1 MKETL
6 KDIIGSAQKLGYNID
21 KRPNKLNIIGVRNS
35 NATSQEKFDDLIAY
49 FTYDKNGNLV
59 GKVVPG
65 TTDPSTV
72 FLKSPINV
80 KGAAILKSGQYKD
93 AYAIGLHRN
102 QYEALVQV
110 KPVTVIRDADRN
122 ALINYFAPTQTGL
135 YGINIHKAQKGKN
148 NEDIIGTDSAGC
160 QVFRNLT
167 DYMDMMRM
175 AQTSRKNHGNSFTY
189 TLIDQRDV
197 LKFRNTTISLIVG
210 IGLLVLSSYLFI
222 KKSK

>member
-1 MKETL
+1 MKQTL

-35 NATSQEKFDDLIAY
+35 SATSQEKFDDLIAY
-49 FTYDKNGNLV
+49 FTYDQNGNLV

-65 TTDPSTV
+65 TTDPSTI

-148 NEDIIGTDSAGC
+148 NEDIIGRDSAGC
-160 QVFRNLT
+160 QVFRNLN

-175 AQTSRKNHGNSFTY
+175 AKISRKNHGNSYTY

-210 IGLLVLSSYLFI
+210 ISLLVLSSYLFI